1 MDVCNFVKMSR
12 RFKTMYEY
20 DDFMRKVI
28 KEEMRES
35 ELKIIDVGA
44 ASEDEQGETPK
55 TKEGTYT
62 MTPGSGT

>member
-44 ASEDEQGETPK
+44 ASEDE
-55 TKEGTYT
+55 
-62 MTPGSGT
+62 